1 MFEILAKWEVGKV
14 MKTFTLDDRFDEIMN
29 TEPIGRSIG
38 NLFPSC
44 WTARITSEYAHY
56 TMRQIQKKVT
66 MEWGAP
72 FFCGCFC
79 GMCQY
84 TNVHFFGKAF
94 SFCTIVE

>member
-1 MFEILAKWEVGKV
+1 MRIKHMFEILAKWEVGKV

-56 TMRQIQKKVT
+56 TMRQIQKRLPWNGVH
-66 MEWGAP
+66 P
-72 FFCGCFC
+72 FLR
-79 GMCQY
+79 MLLW
-84 TNVHFFGKAF
+84 NVP
-94 SFCTIVE
+94 IY